1 MRGETII
8 EKKQCI
14 GVLRAQAPHRHYR
27 YYLGHHR
34 GHLYAN
40 STGKGYLNLR
50 NKEDQLMAYVC
61 PTALAEVPGTLTYLN
76 IIEPLDPSS
85 KSPQSCPN
93 DFTLEDRE
101 EKKGAGGRDF
111 LTTIGGSNLVDLR
124 QIGNACSDLISYL
137 D

>member
-1 MRGETII
+1 MRGGNYRR
-8 EKKQCI
+8 KYQCI

-50 NKEDQLMAYVC
+50 NKEDQLRAYAC
-61 PTALAEVPGTLTYLN
+61 PTALVEVPGALTY
-76 IIEPLDPSS
+76 IIIIDPLDPSS
-85 KSPQSCPN
+85 KSPQSCPK
-93 DFTLEDRE
+93 DFILEDRE
-101 EKKGAGGRDF
+101 ERKGAGGRDF

-124 QIGNACSDLISYL
+124 KIGNACSDLISYL